1 MLNDRKVMIV
11 EDEVFLALDLQDHLE
26 SLGLKVVGL
35 AHTLDDALSLAET
48 IDIDFAVLD
57 INLRGEKSLP
67 VARRLRER
75 DVPFLF
81 VTGYDRSG
89 LDPDLKDA
97 VVLSKPLS
105 RDHLETAIEMVVG
118 SD

>member
-48 IDIDFAVLD
+48 ID
-57 INLRGEKSLP
+57 
-67 VARRLRER
+67 
-75 DVPFLF
+75 
-81 VTGYDRSG
+81 
-89 LDPDLKDA
+89 
-97 VVLSKPLS
+97 
-105 RDHLETAIEMVVG
+105 
-118 SD
+118 